1 MDRRDFL
8 LGVTAL
14 GAPFAT
20 RAQTWPTKPIR
31 LMVGFAPGGGT
42 DIVARA
48 LGPRLTDLLG
58 QPWIVENRGGAAGTI
73 AADVVAKS
81 PSDGYVLLVG
91 HSNSNAIAPWVLPK
105 VPYNPSTDFTPI
117 TYIGYVPNVLVV
129 NPSVP
134 AHNVAELVALAKA
147 KPGAYTYASSGIGS
161 TQHLAGALFAK
172 ITDVQLNHI
181 PYKGSGQA
189 ITDLLAGQVN
199 MNFDTMPP
207 VLEHIRAGKLRA
219 LAIST
224 PQRLSL
230 LADVPTFAEV
240 GIKGFDVTN
249 WYSIMGPKNLPREIV
264 ARVNDAVLK
273 AMADPAVRPTLEAQG
288 VQFGSLRTPE
298 EFNKFL
304 QDEIA
309 KYQRLVKE
317 LGVKAE

>member
-48 LGPRLTDLLG
+48 LSPRLTDLLG